1 MFYLITM
8 VFLNFNQK
16 FLSMK
21 KLCLLVCG
29 CTFLLAHAQNYQP
42 DWSSLNTRPVPN
54 WFRDAKFGIF
64 IHWGVYAVP
73 GYTTK
78 GGYAEWYQQG
88 LESGDSARK
97 EYHRKRFGNL
107 TYYQLADQF
116 KAELYNPDEW
126 ARLFEKSGAKY
137 IVLTSKHHDGYA
149 LWPSNE
155 ASRSW
160 GQGWNSLVTG
170 PRRDLLGDLFRAV
183 RKTKVRAGMYYSLY
197 EWFNPIWKTDPAKYV
212 NTHMWP
218 QMKELI
224 NNYQP
229 DVFWTDGDWDATDE
243 TWKSKEFLAWLYNES
258 PVKDKVVTYDRWGSG
273 IRFKQGAVFTPEYQP
288 DLDFDQHYWEESR
301 GMGYSYGYNRE
312 EDAWD
317 YNSSQSLIYHL
328 IDKVSRGGNFL
339 LDIGPDEHGK
349 IPPIMQERLLDIG
362 KWLAVNGEAIYG
374 TERWKHTC
382 QWSDGKRDYK
392 AKKGEDFMLKL
403 TVDPSPGYA
412 RKEVF
417 YTYKSGQQQL
427 YAILPRY
434 PSDGKVVL
442 KNLGPTVPLKQITLL
457 ATGAQLS
464 ATLMGDDV
472 VIQLP
477 PFDPNV
483 FSTSSAYVIKIN
495 GYGDYRKK
503 PTVDVSYQP
512 DLSGALVTLQPPAPG
527 VAVGYQIG
535 SQPVV
540 TYVQPFTVKGDGK
553 IKAFALSEAGKLP
566 GDTAELNITG
576 LTMFKAIK
584 APANLQAGLRYQY
597 FEANEMDMSVLQAAP
612 KASGIVPVP
621 SLSMKARKDKFGLV
635 FEGWIKVDKTNGYEF
650 FTTSDDGSI
659 LFIDGKEV
667 VNNDGNHGAE
677 ERSGRCIL
685 EKGYH
690 SFRLQYFDSGGGN
703 ELKVSYRPFGEN
715 KRLIDAAVLF
725 YSPAGK

>member
-1 MFYLITM
+1 
-8 VFLNFNQK
+8 
-16 FLSMK
+16 MK
-21 KLCLLVCG
+21 KILLS
-29 CTFLLAHAQNYQP
+29 LALVASITAMAQPFQP
-42 DWSSLNTRPVPN
+42 EWSSLNNRPVPA

-78 GGYAEWYQQG
+78 GGYAEWYQHG
-88 LESGDSARK
+88 LETGDSARK

-107 TYYQLADQF
+107 TYYDLADQF

-137 IVLTSKHHDGYA
+137 MVLTSKHHDGYA
-149 LWPSNE
+149 LWPNND
-155 ASRSW
+155 ASRTW
-160 GQGWNSLVTG
+160 GRGWNSLVTG

-183 RKTKVRAGMYYSLY
+183 RKTSVRAGMYYSLY
-197 EWFNPIWKTDPAKYV
+197 EWFNPLWKSDQEKYV
-212 NTHMWP
+212 STHVWP

-229 DVFWTDGDWDATDE
+229 DVFWTDGDWDASDA
-243 TWKSKEFLAWLYNES
+243 TWKSKEFLAWMYNES

-288 DLDFDQHYWEESR
+288 ELDFDQHYWEESR

-317 YNSSQSLIYHL
+317 YNSAQSLIYHL

-339 LDIGPDEHGK
+339 LDIGPDAHGK

-362 KWLAVNGEAIYG
+362 KWLSANGEAIYG
-374 TERWKHTC
+374 TERWKYTC
-382 QWSDGKRDYK
+382 QWSAGKRDYK

-403 TVDPSPGYA
+403 TVDAAPGYA
-412 RKEVF
+412 TKEVF
-417 YTYKSGQQQL
+417 YTYKSAQQLL

-434 PSDGKVVL
+434 PADGKIVL
-442 KNLGPTVPLKQITLL
+442 KNLGPTVPLKKITLL
-457 ATGAQLS
+457 ATGAVLP
-464 ATLMGDDV
+464 ATLQGNDV

-477 PFDPNV
+477 AFDPNV
-483 FSTSSAYVIKIN
+483 FSTASAYVIKIA
-495 GYGDYRKK
+495 GYGAYRKK
-503 PTVDVSYQP
+503 PKIDVTYQA

-527 VAVGYQIG
+527 IALGYQLG
-535 SQPVV
+535 NNEQVL
-540 TYVQPFTVKGDGK
+540 TYEKPFAVKGDGT
-553 IKAFALSEAGKLP
+553 IKAFALAETGLLP
-566 GDTAELNITG
+566 ADTAEVAVKG
-576 LTMFKAIK
+576 LSLFKAMK
-584 APANLQAGLRYQY
+584 APTNMQLGLRYQY
-597 FEANEMDMSVLQAAP
+597 VEADEMDMGVLATAP
-612 KASGIVPVP
+612 VKSSGVTATP
-621 SLSMKARKDKFGLV
+621 SIAIKQRKDKFGFV
-635 FEGWIKVDKTNGYEF
+635 FEGWIKVEKTSGYEF
-650 FTTSDDGSI
+650 FTSSDDGSL

-677 ERSGRCIL
+677 EKSGRCIL

-703 ELKVSYRPFGEN
+703 ELKVSYQPFGEN

-725 YSPAGK
+725 HAPVGK

>member
-1 MFYLITM
+1 
-8 VFLNFNQK
+8 
-16 FLSMK
+16 MK
-21 KLCLLVCG
+21 KILFSLALLTAISG
-29 CTFLLAHAQNYQP
+29 AAQPYLP
-42 DWSSLNTRPVPN
+42 EWSSLNTRPVPG
-54 WFRDAKFGIF
+54 WFKDAKFGIF

-78 GGYAEWYQQG
+78 GGYAEWYQHG
-88 LESGDSARK
+88 LENGDSARK

-107 TYYQLADQF
+107 TYYDLADQF

-149 LWPSNE
+149 LWPNND
-155 ASRSW
+155 ASRTW
-160 GQGWNSLVTG
+160 GRGWNSLVTG

-183 RKTKVRAGMYYSLY
+183 RKTSVRAGMYYSLF
-197 EWFNPIWKTDPAKYV
+197 EWFNPLWKSDPDKYV
-212 NTHMWP
+212 STHVWP

-229 DVFWTDGDWDATDE
+229 DVFWTDGDWDASDA
-243 TWKSKEFLAWLYNES
+243 TWKSKEFLAWMYNES

-288 DLDFDQHYWEESR
+288 ELDFDQHYWEESR

-362 KWLAVNGEAIYG
+362 KWLSVNGEAIYG
-374 TERWKHTC
+374 TERWKYTC
-382 QWSDGKRDYK
+382 QWSAGKRDYK

-403 TVDPSPGYA
+403 TVDPAPGFA
-412 RKEVF
+412 TKEVF
-417 YTYKSGQQQL
+417 YTYRSAQQQL

-434 PSDGKVVL
+434 PSDGKIVL
-442 KNLGPTVPLKQITLL
+442 KNLGPTVPLKKITLL
-457 ATGAQLS
+457 ATGTTIP
-464 ATLMGDDV
+464 ATLQGNDV

-477 PFDPNV
+477 AFDPNV
-483 FSTSSAYVIKIN
+483 FSTSSAYVIKIA
-495 GYGDYRKK
+495 GYGAYRKQPK
-503 PTVDVSYQP
+503 IDVAYQA

-527 VAVGYQIG
+527 IALGYQVG
-535 SQPVV
+535 SNEQVL
-540 TYVQPFTVKGDGK
+540 TYEKPFLMKGDG
-553 IKAFALSEAGKLP
+553 IVKAFALAEAGMLP
-566 GDTAELNITG
+566 ADTAEVALKG
-576 LTMFKAIK
+576 LSLFKAMK

-597 FEANEMDMSVLQAAP
+597 FEADEIDMRALVSTPV
-612 KASGIVPVP
+612 KSSGVTATP
-621 SLSMKARKDKFGLV
+621 SIAIKQRKDKFGFV
-635 FEGWIKVDKTNGYEF
+635 FEGWIKVEKTSGYEF
-650 FTTSDDGSI
+650 FTSSDDGSL

-677 ERSGRCIL
+677 EKSGRCIL

-703 ELKVSYRPFGEN
+703 ELKVSYQPFGEN

-725 YSPAGK
+725 HAPVGK

>member
-1 MFYLITM
+1 
-8 VFLNFNQK
+8 
-16 FLSMK
+16 MK
-21 KLCLLVCG
+21 KILLS
-29 CTFLLAHAQNYQP
+29 LALVASITAMAQPFQP
-42 DWSSLNTRPVPN
+42 EWSSLNTRPVPA

-78 GGYAEWYQQG
+78 GGYAEWYQHG
-88 LESGDSARK
+88 LETGDSARK

-107 TYYQLADQF
+107 TYYDLADQF

-137 IVLTSKHHDGYA
+137 MVLTSKHHDGYA
-149 LWPSNE
+149 LWPNND
-155 ASRSW
+155 ASRTW
-160 GQGWNSLVTG
+160 GRGWNSLVTG

-183 RKTKVRAGMYYSLY
+183 RKTSVRAGMYYSLY
-197 EWFNPIWKTDPAKYV
+197 EWFNPLWKSDQEKYV
-212 NTHMWP
+212 STHVWP

-229 DVFWTDGDWDATDE
+229 DVFWTDGDWDASDA
-243 TWKSKEFLAWLYNES
+243 TWKSKEFLAWMYNES

-288 DLDFDQHYWEESR
+288 ELDFDQHYWEESR

-317 YNSSQSLIYHL
+317 YNSAQSLIYHL

-339 LDIGPDEHGK
+339 LDIGPDAHGK

-362 KWLAVNGEAIYG
+362 KWLSANGEAIYG
-374 TERWKHTC
+374 TERWKYTC
-382 QWSDGKRDYK
+382 QWSAGKRDYK

-403 TVDPSPGYA
+403 TVDAAPGYA
-412 RKEVF
+412 TKEVF
-417 YTYKSGQQQL
+417 YTYKSAQQLL

-434 PSDGKVVL
+434 PADGKIVL
-442 KNLGPTVPLKQITLL
+442 KNLGPTVPLKKITLL
-457 ATGAQLS
+457 ATGAVLP
-464 ATLMGDDV
+464 ATLQGNDV

-477 PFDPNV
+477 AFDPNV
-483 FSTSSAYVIKIN
+483 VSTASAYVIKIA
-495 GYGDYRKK
+495 GYGAYRKK
-503 PTVDVSYQP
+503 PKIDVTYQA

-527 VAVGYQIG
+527 IALGYQLG
-535 SQPVV
+535 NNEQVL
-540 TYVQPFTVKGDGK
+540 TYEKPFAVKGDGT
-553 IKAFALSEAGKLP
+553 IKAFALAETGLLP
-566 GDTAELNITG
+566 ADTAEVAVKG
-576 LTMFKAIK
+576 LSLFKAMK
-584 APANLQAGLRYQY
+584 APSNMQLGLRYQY
-597 FEANEMDMSVLQAAP
+597 VEADEMDMGVLATAP
-612 KASGIVPVP
+612 VKSSGVTATP
-621 SLSMKARKDKFGLV
+621 SIAIKQRKDKFGFV
-635 FEGWIKVDKTNGYEF
+635 FEGWIKVEKTSGYEF
-650 FTTSDDGSI
+650 FTSSDDGSL

-677 ERSGRCIL
+677 EKSGRCIL

-703 ELKVSYRPFGEN
+703 ELKVSYQPFGEN

-725 YSPAGK
+725 HAPVGK

>member
-1 MFYLITM
+1 
-8 VFLNFNQK
+8 
-16 FLSMK
+16 MK
-21 KLCLLVCG
+21 KILLS
-29 CTFLLAHAQNYQP
+29 LALVASITAMAQPFQP
-42 DWSSLNTRPVPN
+42 EWSSLNNRPVPA

-78 GGYAEWYQQG
+78 GGYAEWYQHG
-88 LESGDSARK
+88 LETGDSARK

-107 TYYQLADQF
+107 TYYDLADQF

-137 IVLTSKHHDGYA
+137 MVLTSKHHDGYA
-149 LWPSNE
+149 LWPNND
-155 ASRSW
+155 ASRTW
-160 GQGWNSLVTG
+160 GRGWNSLVTG

-183 RKTKVRAGMYYSLY
+183 RKTSVRAGMYYSLY
-197 EWFNPIWKTDPAKYV
+197 EWFNPLWKSDQEKYV
-212 NTHMWP
+212 STHVWP

-229 DVFWTDGDWDATDE
+229 DVFWTDGDWDASDA
-243 TWKSKEFLAWLYNES
+243 TWKSKEFLAWMYNES

-288 DLDFDQHYWEESR
+288 ELDFDQHYWEESR

-317 YNSSQSLIYHL
+317 YNSAQSLIYHL

-339 LDIGPDEHGK
+339 LDIGPDAHGK

-362 KWLAVNGEAIYG
+362 KWLSANGEAIYG
-374 TERWKHTC
+374 TERWKYTC
-382 QWSDGKRDYK
+382 QWSAGKRDYK

-403 TVDPSPGYA
+403 TVDAAPGYA
-412 RKEVF
+412 TKEVF
-417 YTYKSGQQQL
+417 YTYKSAQQLL

-434 PSDGKVVL
+434 PADGKIVL
-442 KNLGPTVPLKQITLL
+442 KNLGPTVPLKKITLL
-457 ATGAQLS
+457 ATGAVLP
-464 ATLMGDDV
+464 ATLQGNDV

-477 PFDPNV
+477 AFDPNV
-483 FSTSSAYVIKIN
+483 FSTASAYVIKIA
-495 GYGDYRKK
+495 GYGAYRKK
-503 PTVDVSYQP
+503 PKIDVTYQA

-527 VAVGYQIG
+527 IALGYQLG
-535 SQPVV
+535 NNEQVL
-540 TYVQPFTVKGDGK
+540 TYEKPFAVKGDGT
-553 IKAFALSEAGKLP
+553 IKAFALAETGLLP
-566 GDTAELNITG
+566 ADTAEVAVKG
-576 LTMFKAIK
+576 LSLFKAMK
-584 APANLQAGLRYQY
+584 APSNMQLGLRYQY
-597 FEANEMDMSVLQAAP
+597 VEADEMDMGVLATAP
-612 KASGIVPVP
+612 VKSSGVTATP
-621 SLSMKARKDKFGLV
+621 SIAIKQRKDKFGFV
-635 FEGWIKVDKTNGYEF
+635 FEGWIKVEKTSGYEF
-650 FTTSDDGSI
+650 FTSSDDGSL

-677 ERSGRCIL
+677 EKSGRCIL

-703 ELKVSYRPFGEN
+703 ELKVSYQPFGEN

-725 YSPAGK
+725 HTPVGK

>member
-1 MFYLITM
+1 
-8 VFLNFNQK
+8 
-16 FLSMK
+16 MK
-21 KLCLLVCG
+21 KILFSLALLTAITV
-29 CTFLLAHAQNYQP
+29 AAQPYLP
-42 DWSSLNTRPVPN
+42 EWSSLNTRPVPG
-54 WFRDAKFGIF
+54 WFKDAKFGIF

-78 GGYAEWYQQG
+78 GGYAEWYQHG
-88 LESGDSARK
+88 LENGDSARK

-107 TYYQLADQF
+107 TYYDLADQF

-149 LWPSNE
+149 LWPNND

-160 GQGWNSLVTG
+160 GRGWNSLVTG

-183 RKTKVRAGMYYSLY
+183 RKTSVRAGMYYSLF
-197 EWFNPIWKTDPAKYV
+197 EWFNPLWKSDPDKYV
-212 NTHMWP
+212 STHVWP

-229 DVFWTDGDWDATDE
+229 DVFWTDGDWDASDA
-243 TWKSKEFLAWLYNES
+243 TWKSKEFLAWMYNES

-288 DLDFDQHYWEESR
+288 ELDFDQHYWEESR

-362 KWLAVNGEAIYG
+362 KWLSVNGEAIYG
-374 TERWKHTC
+374 TERWKYTC
-382 QWSDGKRDYK
+382 QWSAGKRDYK

-403 TVDPSPGYA
+403 TVDPAPGFA
-412 RKEVF
+412 TKEVF
-417 YTYKSGQQQL
+417 YTYRSAQQQL

-434 PSDGKVVL
+434 PSDGKIVL
-442 KNLGPTVPLKQITLL
+442 KNLGPTVPLKKITLL
-457 ATGAQLS
+457 ATGTTIP
-464 ATLMGDDV
+464 ATLQGNDV

-477 PFDPNV
+477 AFDPNV
-483 FSTSSAYVIKIN
+483 FSTSSAYVIKIA
-495 GYGDYRKK
+495 GYGAYRKQPK
-503 PTVDVSYQP
+503 IDVAYQA

-527 VAVGYQIG
+527 IALGYQVG
-535 SQPVV
+535 SNEQLLA
-540 TYVQPFTVKGDGK
+540 YEKPFVMKGDG
-553 IKAFALSEAGKLP
+553 IVKAFALAEAGMLP
-566 GDTAELNITG
+566 ADTAEVALKG
-576 LTMFKAIK
+576 LSLFKAMK

-597 FEANEMDMSVLQAAP
+597 FEADEIDMRALVSTPV
-612 KASGIVPVP
+612 KSSGVTATP
-621 SLSMKARKDKFGLV
+621 SIAIKQRKDKFGFV
-635 FEGWIKVDKTNGYEF
+635 FEGWIKVEKTSGYEF
-650 FTTSDDGSI
+650 FTSSDDGSL

-677 ERSGRCIL
+677 EKSGRCIL

-703 ELKVSYRPFGEN
+703 ELKVSYQPFGEN

-725 YSPAGK
+725 HAPVGK

>member
-1 MFYLITM
+1 
-8 VFLNFNQK
+8 
-16 FLSMK
+16 MK
-21 KLCLLVCG
+21 KILLP
-29 CTFLLAHAQNYQP
+29 LALVASITAMAQPFQP
-42 DWSSLNTRPVPN
+42 EWSSLNNRPVPA

-78 GGYAEWYQQG
+78 GGYAEWYQHG
-88 LESGDSARK
+88 LETGDSARK

-107 TYYQLADQF
+107 TYYDLADQF

-137 IVLTSKHHDGYA
+137 MVLTSKHHDGYA
-149 LWPSNE
+149 LWPNND
-155 ASRSW
+155 ASRTW
-160 GQGWNSLVTG
+160 GRGWNSLVTG

-183 RKTKVRAGMYYSLY
+183 RKTSVRAGMYYSLY
-197 EWFNPIWKTDPAKYV
+197 EWFNPLWKSDQEKYV
-212 NTHMWP
+212 STHVWP

-229 DVFWTDGDWDATDE
+229 DVFWTDGDWDASDA
-243 TWKSKEFLAWLYNES
+243 TWKSKEFLAWMYNES

-288 DLDFDQHYWEESR
+288 ELDFDQHYWEESR

-317 YNSSQSLIYHL
+317 YNSAQSLIYHL

-339 LDIGPDEHGK
+339 LDIGPDAHGK

-362 KWLAVNGEAIYG
+362 KWLSANGEAIYG
-374 TERWKHTC
+374 TERWKYTC
-382 QWSDGKRDYK
+382 QWSAGKRDYK

-403 TVDPSPGYA
+403 TVDAAPGYA
-412 RKEVF
+412 TKEVF
-417 YTYKSGQQQL
+417 YTYKSAQQLL

-434 PSDGKVVL
+434 PADGKIVL
-442 KNLGPTVPLKQITLL
+442 KNLGPTVPLKKITLL
-457 ATGAQLS
+457 ATGAVLP
-464 ATLMGDDV
+464 ATLQGNDV

-477 PFDPNV
+477 AFDPNV
-483 FSTSSAYVIKIN
+483 FSTASAYVIKIA
-495 GYGDYRKK
+495 GYGAYRKK
-503 PTVDVSYQP
+503 PKIDVTYQA

-527 VAVGYQIG
+527 IALGYQLG
-535 SQPVV
+535 NNEQVL
-540 TYVQPFTVKGDGK
+540 TYEKPFAVKGDGT
-553 IKAFALSEAGKLP
+553 IKAFALAETGLLP
-566 GDTAELNITG
+566 ADTAEVAVKG
-576 LTMFKAIK
+576 LSLFKAMK
-584 APANLQAGLRYQY
+584 APTNMQLGLRYQY
-597 FEANEMDMSVLQAAP
+597 VEADEMDMGVLATAP
-612 KASGIVPVP
+612 VKSSGVTATP
-621 SLSMKARKDKFGLV
+621 SIAIKQRKDKFGFV
-635 FEGWIKVDKTNGYEF
+635 FEGWIKVEKTSGYEF
-650 FTTSDDGSI
+650 FTSSDDGSL

-677 ERSGRCIL
+677 EKSGRCIL

-703 ELKVSYRPFGEN
+703 ELKVSYQPFGEN

-725 YSPAGK
+725 HAPVGK

>member
-1 MFYLITM
+1 
-8 VFLNFNQK
+8 
-16 FLSMK
+16 MK
-21 KLCLLVCG
+21 KILLS
-29 CTFLLAHAQNYQP
+29 LALVAYITAMAQPFQP
-42 DWSSLNTRPVPN
+42 EWSSLNTRPVPA

-78 GGYAEWYQQG
+78 GGYAEWYQHG
-88 LESGDSARK
+88 LETGDSARK

-107 TYYQLADQF
+107 TYYDLADQF

-137 IVLTSKHHDGYA
+137 MVLTSKHHDGYA
-149 LWPSNE
+149 LWPNND
-155 ASRSW
+155 ASRTW
-160 GQGWNSLVTG
+160 GRGWNSLVTG

-183 RKTKVRAGMYYSLY
+183 RKTSVRAGMYYSLY
-197 EWFNPIWKTDPAKYV
+197 EWFNPLWKSDQEKYV
-212 NTHMWP
+212 STHVWP

-229 DVFWTDGDWDATDE
+229 DVFWTDGDWDASDA
-243 TWKSKEFLAWLYNES
+243 TWKSKEFLAWMYNES

-288 DLDFDQHYWEESR
+288 ELDFDQHYWEESR

-317 YNSSQSLIYHL
+317 YNSAQSLIYHL

-339 LDIGPDEHGK
+339 LDIGPDAHGK

-362 KWLAVNGEAIYG
+362 KWLSANGEAIYG
-374 TERWKHTC
+374 TERWKYTC
-382 QWSDGKRDYK
+382 QWSAGKRDYK

-403 TVDPSPGYA
+403 TVDAAPGYA
-412 RKEVF
+412 TKEVF
-417 YTYKSGQQQL
+417 YTYKSAQQLL

-434 PSDGKVVL
+434 PADGKIVL
-442 KNLGPTVPLKQITLL
+442 KNLGPTVPLKKITLL
-457 ATGAQLS
+457 ATGAVLP
-464 ATLMGDDV
+464 ATLQGNDV

-477 PFDPNV
+477 AFDPNV
-483 FSTSSAYVIKIN
+483 FSTASAYVIKIA
-495 GYGDYRKK
+495 GYGAYRKK
-503 PTVDVSYQP
+503 PKIDVTYQA

-527 VAVGYQIG
+527 IALGYQLG
-535 SQPVV
+535 NNEQVL
-540 TYVQPFTVKGDGK
+540 TYEKPFAVKGDGT
-553 IKAFALSEAGKLP
+553 IKAFALAETGLLP
-566 GDTAELNITG
+566 ADTAEVAVKG
-576 LTMFKAIK
+576 LSLFKAMK
-584 APANLQAGLRYQY
+584 APTNMQLGLRYQY
-597 FEANEMDMSVLQAAP
+597 VEADEMDMGVLATAP
-612 KASGIVPVP
+612 VKSSGVTATP
-621 SLSMKARKDKFGLV
+621 SIAIKQRKDKFGFV
-635 FEGWIKVDKTNGYEF
+635 FEGWIKVEKTSGYEF
-650 FTTSDDGSI
+650 FTSSDDGSL

-677 ERSGRCIL
+677 EKSGRCIL

-703 ELKVSYRPFGEN
+703 ELKVSYQPFGEN

-725 YSPAGK
+725 HAPVGK

>member
-1 MFYLITM
+1 
-8 VFLNFNQK
+8 
-16 FLSMK
+16 MK
-21 KLCLLVCG
+21 KILLS
-29 CTFLLAHAQNYQP
+29 LALVASITAMAQPFQP
-42 DWSSLNTRPVPN
+42 EWSSLNTRPVPA

-78 GGYAEWYQQG
+78 GGYAEWYQHG
-88 LESGDSARK
+88 LETGDSARK

-107 TYYQLADQF
+107 TYYDLADQF

-137 IVLTSKHHDGYA
+137 MVLTSKHHDGYA
-149 LWPSNE
+149 LWPNND
-155 ASRSW
+155 ASRTW
-160 GQGWNSLVTG
+160 GRGWNSLVTG

-183 RKTKVRAGMYYSLY
+183 RKTSVRAGMYYSLY
-197 EWFNPIWKTDPAKYV
+197 EWFNPLWKSDQEKYV
-212 NTHMWP
+212 STHVWP

-229 DVFWTDGDWDATDE
+229 DVFWTDGDWDASDA
-243 TWKSKEFLAWLYNES
+243 TWKSKEFLAWMYNES

-288 DLDFDQHYWEESR
+288 ELDFDQHYWEESR

-317 YNSSQSLIYHL
+317 YNSAQSLIYHL

-339 LDIGPDEHGK
+339 LDIGPDAHGK

-362 KWLAVNGEAIYG
+362 KWLSANGEAIYG
-374 TERWKHTC
+374 TERWKYTC
-382 QWSDGKRDYK
+382 QWSAGKRDYK

-403 TVDPSPGYA
+403 TVDAAPGYA
-412 RKEVF
+412 TKEVF
-417 YTYKSGQQQL
+417 YTYKSAQQLL

-434 PSDGKVVL
+434 PADGKIVL
-442 KNLGPTVPLKQITLL
+442 KNLGPTVPLKKITLL
-457 ATGAQLS
+457 ATGAVLP
-464 ATLMGDDV
+464 ATLQGNDV

-477 PFDPNV
+477 AFDPNV
-483 FSTSSAYVIKIN
+483 VSTASAYVIKIA
-495 GYGDYRKK
+495 GYGAYRKK
-503 PTVDVSYQP
+503 PKIDVTYQA

-527 VAVGYQIG
+527 IALGYQLG
-535 SQPVV
+535 NNEQVL
-540 TYVQPFTVKGDGK
+540 TYEKPFAVKGDGT
-553 IKAFALSEAGKLP
+553 IKAFALAETGLLP
-566 GDTAELNITG
+566 ADTAEVAVKG
-576 LTMFKAIK
+576 LSLFKAMK
-584 APANLQAGLRYQY
+584 APTNMQLGLRYQY
-597 FEANEMDMSVLQAAP
+597 VEADEMDMGVLATAP
-612 KASGIVPVP
+612 VKSSGVTATP
-621 SLSMKARKDKFGLV
+621 SIAIKQRKDKFGFV
-635 FEGWIKVDKTNGYEF
+635 FEGWIKVEKTSGYEF
-650 FTTSDDGSI
+650 FTSSDDGSL

-677 ERSGRCIL
+677 EKSGRCIL

-703 ELKVSYRPFGEN
+703 ELKVSYQPFGEN

-725 YSPAGK
+725 HAPVGK

>member
-1 MFYLITM
+1 
-8 VFLNFNQK
+8 
-16 FLSMK
+16 MK
-21 KLCLLVCG
+21 KILFSLALLTAITV
-29 CTFLLAHAQNYQP
+29 AAQPYLP
-42 DWSSLNTRPVPN
+42 EWSSLNTRPVPG
-54 WFRDAKFGIF
+54 WFKDAKFGIF

-78 GGYAEWYQQG
+78 GGYAEWYQHG
-88 LESGDSARK
+88 LENGDSARK

-107 TYYQLADQF
+107 TYYDLADQF

-149 LWPSNE
+149 LWPNND

-160 GQGWNSLVTG
+160 GRGWNSLVTG

-183 RKTKVRAGMYYSLY
+183 RKTSVRAGMYYSLF
-197 EWFNPIWKTDPAKYV
+197 EWFNPLWKSDPDKYV
-212 NTHMWP
+212 STHVWP

-229 DVFWTDGDWDATDE
+229 DVFWTDGDWDASDA
-243 TWKSKEFLAWLYNES
+243 TWKSKEFLAWMYNES

-288 DLDFDQHYWEESR
+288 ELDFDQHYWEESR

-362 KWLAVNGEAIYG
+362 KWLSVNGEAIYG
-374 TERWKHTC
+374 TERWKYTC
-382 QWSDGKRDYK
+382 QWSAGKRDYK

-403 TVDPSPGYA
+403 TVDPAPGFA
-412 RKEVF
+412 TKEVF
-417 YTYKSGQQQL
+417 YTYRSAQQQL

-434 PSDGKVVL
+434 PSDGKIVL
-442 KNLGPTVPLKQITLL
+442 KNLGPTVPLKKFTLL
-457 ATGAQLS
+457 ATGTTLP
-464 ATLMGDDV
+464 ATLQGNDV

-483 FSTSSAYVIKIN
+483 FSTSSAYVIKIA
-495 GYGDYRKK
+495 GYGAYRKQPK
-503 PTVDVSYQP
+503 IDVAYQA

-527 VAVGYQIG
+527 IALGYQVG
-535 SQPVV
+535 SNEQLLA
-540 TYVQPFTVKGDGK
+540 YEKPFVMKGDG
-553 IKAFALSEAGKLP
+553 IVKAFALAEAGMLP
-566 GDTAELNITG
+566 ADTAEVALKG
-576 LTMFKAIK
+576 LSLFKAVK

-597 FEANEMDMSVLQAAP
+597 FEADEIDMRAL
-612 KASGIVPVP
+612 ASTPVKSSGVTAMP
-621 SLSMKARKDKFGLV
+621 SIAIKQRKDKFGFV
-635 FEGWIKVDKTNGYEF
+635 FEGWIKVEKTSGYEF
-650 FTTSDDGSI
+650 FTSSDDGSL

-677 ERSGRCIL
+677 EKSGRCIL

-703 ELKVSYRPFGEN
+703 ELKVSYQPFGEN

-725 YSPAGK
+725 HAPVGK

>member
-1 MFYLITM
+1 M
-8 VFLNFNQK
+8 
-16 FLSMK
+16 
-21 KLCLLVCG
+21 
-29 CTFLLAHAQNYQP
+29 AQPFQP
-42 DWSSLNTRPVPN
+42 EWSSLNNRPVPA

-78 GGYAEWYQQG
+78 GGYAEWYQHG
-88 LESGDSARK
+88 LETGDSARK

-107 TYYQLADQF
+107 TYYDLADQF

-137 IVLTSKHHDGYA
+137 MVLTSKHHDGYA
-149 LWPSNE
+149 LWPNND
-155 ASRSW
+155 ASRTW
-160 GQGWNSLVTG
+160 GRGWNSLVTG

-183 RKTKVRAGMYYSLY
+183 RKTSVRAGMYYSLY
-197 EWFNPIWKTDPAKYV
+197 EWFNPLWKSDQEKYV
-212 NTHMWP
+212 STHVWP

-229 DVFWTDGDWDATDE
+229 DVFWTDGDWDASDA
-243 TWKSKEFLAWLYNES
+243 TWKSKEFLAWMYNES

-288 DLDFDQHYWEESR
+288 ELDFDQHYWEESR

-317 YNSSQSLIYHL
+317 YNSAQSLIYHL

-339 LDIGPDEHGK
+339 LDIGPDAHGK

-362 KWLAVNGEAIYG
+362 KWLSANGEAIYG
-374 TERWKHTC
+374 TERWKYTC
-382 QWSDGKRDYK
+382 QWSAGKRDYK

-403 TVDPSPGYA
+403 TVDAAPGYA
-412 RKEVF
+412 TKEVF
-417 YTYKSGQQQL
+417 YTYKSAQQLL

-434 PSDGKVVL
+434 PADGKIVL
-442 KNLGPTVPLKQITLL
+442 KNLGPTVPLKKITLL
-457 ATGAQLS
+457 ATGAVLP
-464 ATLMGDDV
+464 ATLQGNDV

-477 PFDPNV
+477 AFDPNV
-483 FSTSSAYVIKIN
+483 FSTASAYVIKIA
-495 GYGDYRKK
+495 GYGAYRKK
-503 PTVDVSYQP
+503 PKIDVTYQA

-527 VAVGYQIG
+527 IALGYQLG
-535 SQPVV
+535 NNEQVL
-540 TYVQPFTVKGDGK
+540 TYEKPFVVKGDGT
-553 IKAFALSEAGKLP
+553 IKAFALAETGLLP
-566 GDTAELNITG
+566 ADTAEVAVKG
-576 LTMFKAIK
+576 LSLFKAMK
-584 APANLQAGLRYQY
+584 APTNMQLGLRYQY
-597 FEANEMDMSVLQAAP
+597 VEADEMDMGVLATAP
-612 KASGIVPVP
+612 VKSSGVTATP
-621 SLSMKARKDKFGLV
+621 SIAIKQRKDKFGFV
-635 FEGWIKVDKTNGYEF
+635 FEGWIKVEKTSGYEF
-650 FTTSDDGSI
+650 FTSSDDGSL

-677 ERSGRCIL
+677 EKSGRCIL

-703 ELKVSYRPFGEN
+703 ELKVSYQPFGEN

-725 YSPAGK
+725 HAPVGK

>member
-1 MFYLITM
+1 LP
-8 VFLNFNQK
+8 N
-16 FLSMK
+16 
-21 KLCLLVCG
+21 
-29 CTFLLAHAQNYQP
+29 
-42 DWSSLNTRPVPN
+42 WESLDSRPVPK
-54 WFRDAKFGIF
+54 WFSDAKFGIF

-88 LESGDSARK
+88 LETGDSAKK
-97 EYHRKRFGNL
+97 EYHRKKFGNL

-116 KAELYNPDEW
+116 KAELYQPEEW
-126 ARLFEKSGAKY
+126 AKLFEQSGAKY
-137 IVLTSKHHDGYA
+137 IVLTSKHHDGNA

-155 ASRSW
+155 ASRTW
-160 GQGWNSLVTG
+160 GFGWNSLVTG

-183 RKTKVRAGMYYSLY
+183 RKTSVRAGMYYSLY
-197 EWFNPIWKTDPAKYV
+197 EWFNPLWKSDRNKYV
-212 NTHMWP
+212 SEHMWP

-229 DVFWTDGDWDATDE
+229 DVFWTDGDWDASDA
-243 TWKSKEFLAWLYNES
+243 TWKSKEFLAWMYNES

-288 DLDFDQHYWEESR
+288 ELDFDQHYWEESR

-317 YNSSQSLIYHL
+317 YNSAQSLIYHL

-339 LDIGPDEHGK
+339 LDIGPDAHGK

-362 KWLAVNGEAIYG
+362 KWLSANGEAIYG
-374 TERWKHTC
+374 TERWKYTC
-382 QWSDGKRDYK
+382 QWSAGKRDYK

-403 TVDPSPGYA
+403 TVDAAPGYA
-412 RKEVF
+412 TKEVF
-417 YTYKSGQQQL
+417 YTYKSAQQLL

-434 PSDGKVVL
+434 PADGKIVL
-442 KNLGPTVPLKQITLL
+442 KNLGPTVPLKKITLL
-457 ATGAQLS
+457 ATGAVLP
-464 ATLMGDDV
+464 ATLQGNDV

-477 PFDPNV
+477 AFDPNV
-483 FSTSSAYVIKIN
+483 FSTASAYVIKIA
-495 GYGDYRKK
+495 GYGAYRKK
-503 PTVDVSYQP
+503 PKIDVTYQA

-527 VAVGYQIG
+527 IALGYQLG
-535 SQPVV
+535 NNEQVL
-540 TYVQPFTVKGDGK
+540 TYEKPFAVKGDGT
-553 IKAFALSEAGKLP
+553 IKAFALAETGLLP
-566 GDTAELNITG
+566 ADTAEVAVKG
-576 LTMFKAIK
+576 LSLFKAMK
-584 APANLQAGLRYQY
+584 APTNMQLGLRYQY
-597 FEANEMDMSVLQAAP
+597 VEADEMDMGVLATAP
-612 KASGIVPVP
+612 VKSSGVTATP
-621 SLSMKARKDKFGLV
+621 SIAIKQRKDKFGFV
-635 FEGWIKVDKTNGYEF
+635 FEGWIKVEKTSGYEF
-650 FTTSDDGSI
+650 FTSSDDGSL

-677 ERSGRCIL
+677 EKSGRCIL

-703 ELKVSYRPFGEN
+703 ELKVSYQPFGEN

-725 YSPAGK
+725 HAPVGK

>member
-1 MFYLITM
+1 
-8 VFLNFNQK
+8 
-16 FLSMK
+16 MK
-21 KLCLLVCG
+21 KILLS
-29 CTFLLAHAQNYQP
+29 LALVASITAMAQPFQP
-42 DWSSLNTRPVPN
+42 EWSSLNNRPVPA

-78 GGYAEWYQQG
+78 GGYAEWYQHG
-88 LESGDSARK
+88 LETGDSARK

-107 TYYQLADQF
+107 TYYDLADQF

-137 IVLTSKHHDGYA
+137 MVLTSKHHDGYA
-149 LWPSNE
+149 LWPNND
-155 ASRSW
+155 ASRTW
-160 GQGWNSLVTG
+160 GRGWNSLVTG

-183 RKTKVRAGMYYSLY
+183 RKTSVRAGMYYSLY
-197 EWFNPIWKTDPAKYV
+197 EWFNPLWKSDQEKYV
-212 NTHMWP
+212 STHVWP

-229 DVFWTDGDWDATDE
+229 DVFWTDGDWDASDA
-243 TWKSKEFLAWLYNES
+243 TWKSKEFLAWMYNES

-288 DLDFDQHYWEESR
+288 ELDFDQHYWEESR

-317 YNSSQSLIYHL
+317 YNSAQSLIYHL

-339 LDIGPDEHGK
+339 LDIGPDAHGK

-362 KWLAVNGEAIYG
+362 KWLSANGEAIYG
-374 TERWKHTC
+374 TERWKYTC
-382 QWSDGKRDYK
+382 QWSAGKRDYK

-403 TVDPSPGYA
+403 TVDAAPGYA
-412 RKEVF
+412 TKEVF
-417 YTYKSGQQQL
+417 YTYKSAQQLL

-434 PSDGKVVL
+434 PADGKIVL
-442 KNLGPTVPLKQITLL
+442 KNLGPTVPLKKITLL
-457 ATGAQLS
+457 ATGAVLP
-464 ATLMGDDV
+464 ATLQGNDV

-477 PFDPNV
+477 AFDPNV
-483 FSTSSAYVIKIN
+483 FSTASAYVIKIA
-495 GYGDYRKK
+495 GYGAYRKK
-503 PTVDVSYQP
+503 PKIDVTYQA

-527 VAVGYQIG
+527 IALGYQLG
-535 SQPVV
+535 NNEQVL
-540 TYVQPFTVKGDGK
+540 TYEKPFAVKGDGT
-553 IKAFALSEAGKLP
+553 IKAFALAETGLLP
-566 GDTAELNITG
+566 ADTAEVAVKG
-576 LTMFKAIK
+576 LSLFKAMK
-584 APANLQAGLRYQY
+584 APTNMQLGLRYQY
-597 FEANEMDMSVLQAAP
+597 VEADEMDMGVLATAP
-612 KASGIVPVP
+612 VKSSGVTATP
-621 SLSMKARKDKFGLV
+621 SIAIKQRKDKFGFV
-635 FEGWIKVDKTNGYEF
+635 FEGWIKVEKTSGYEF
-650 FTTSDDGSI
+650 FTSSDDGSL

-677 ERSGRCIL
+677 EKSGRCIL

-703 ELKVSYRPFGEN
+703 ELKVSYQPFGEN

-725 YSPAGK
+725 HTPVGK

>member
-1 MFYLITM
+1 
-8 VFLNFNQK
+8 
-16 FLSMK
+16 MK
-21 KLCLLVCG
+21 KILLS
-29 CTFLLAHAQNYQP
+29 LALVASITAMAQPFQP
-42 DWSSLNTRPVPN
+42 EWSSLNTRPVPA

-78 GGYAEWYQQG
+78 GGYAEWYQHG
-88 LESGDSARK
+88 LETGDSARK

-107 TYYQLADQF
+107 TYYDLADQF

-137 IVLTSKHHDGYA
+137 MVLTSKHHDGYA
-149 LWPSNE
+149 LWPNND
-155 ASRSW
+155 ASRTW
-160 GQGWNSLVTG
+160 GRGWNSLVTG

-183 RKTKVRAGMYYSLY
+183 RKTSVRAGMYYSLY
-197 EWFNPIWKTDPAKYV
+197 EWFNPLWKSDQEKYV
-212 NTHMWP
+212 STHVWP

-229 DVFWTDGDWDATDE
+229 DVFWTDGDWDASDA
-243 TWKSKEFLAWLYNES
+243 TWKSKEFLAWMYNES

-288 DLDFDQHYWEESR
+288 ELDFDQHYWEESR

-317 YNSSQSLIYHL
+317 YNSAQSLIYHL

-339 LDIGPDEHGK
+339 LDIGPDAHGK

-362 KWLAVNGEAIYG
+362 KWLSANGEAIYG
-374 TERWKHTC
+374 TERWKYTC
-382 QWSDGKRDYK
+382 QWSAGKRDYK

-403 TVDPSPGYA
+403 TVDAAPGYA
-412 RKEVF
+412 TKEVF
-417 YTYKSGQQQL
+417 YTYKSAQQLL

-434 PSDGKVVL
+434 PADGKIVL
-442 KNLGPTVPLKQITLL
+442 KNLGPTVPLKKITLL
-457 ATGAQLS
+457 ATGAVLP
-464 ATLMGDDV
+464 ATLQGNDV

-477 PFDPNV
+477 AFDPNV
-483 FSTSSAYVIKIN
+483 FSTASAYVIKIA
-495 GYGDYRKK
+495 GYGAYRKK
-503 PTVDVSYQP
+503 PKIDVTYQA

-527 VAVGYQIG
+527 IALGYQLG
-535 SQPVV
+535 NNEQVL
-540 TYVQPFTVKGDGK
+540 TYEKPFAVKGDGT
-553 IKAFALSEAGKLP
+553 IKAFALAETGLLP
-566 GDTAELNITG
+566 ADTAAVAVKG
-576 LTMFKAIK
+576 LSLFKAMK
-584 APANLQAGLRYQY
+584 APTNMQLGLRYQY
-597 FEANEMDMSVLQAAP
+597 VEADEMDMGVLATAP
-612 KASGIVPVP
+612 VKSSGVTATP
-621 SLSMKARKDKFGLV
+621 SIAIKQRKDKFGFV
-635 FEGWIKVDKTNGYEF
+635 FEGWIKVEKTSGYEF
-650 FTTSDDGSI
+650 FTSSDDGSL

-677 ERSGRCIL
+677 EKSGRCIL

-703 ELKVSYRPFGEN
+703 ELKVSYQPFGEN

-725 YSPAGK
+725 HTPVGK

>member
-1 MFYLITM
+1 
-8 VFLNFNQK
+8 
-16 FLSMK
+16 MK
-21 KLCLLVCG
+21 KILFSLALLTAISG
-29 CTFLLAHAQNYQP
+29 AAQPYLP
-42 DWSSLNTRPVPN
+42 EWSSLNTRPVPG
-54 WFRDAKFGIF
+54 WFKDAKFGIF

-78 GGYAEWYQQG
+78 GGYAEWYQHG
-88 LESGDSARK
+88 LENGDSARK

-107 TYYQLADQF
+107 TYYDLADQF

-149 LWPSNE
+149 LWPNND

-160 GQGWNSLVTG
+160 GRGWNSLVTG

-183 RKTKVRAGMYYSLY
+183 RKTSVRAGMYYSLF
-197 EWFNPIWKTDPAKYV
+197 EWFNPLWKSDPDKYV
-212 NTHMWP
+212 STHVWP

-229 DVFWTDGDWDATDE
+229 DVFWTDGDWDASDA
-243 TWKSKEFLAWLYNES
+243 TWKSKEFLAWMYNES

-288 DLDFDQHYWEESR
+288 ELDFDQHYWEESR

-362 KWLAVNGEAIYG
+362 KWLSVNGEAIYG
-374 TERWKHTC
+374 TERWKYTC
-382 QWSDGKRDYK
+382 QWSAGKRDYK

-403 TVDPSPGYA
+403 TVDPAPGFA
-412 RKEVF
+412 TKEVF
-417 YTYKSGQQQL
+417 YTYRSAQQQL

-434 PSDGKVVL
+434 PSDGKIVL
-442 KNLGPTVPLKQITLL
+442 KNLGPTVPLKKFTLL
-457 ATGAQLS
+457 ATGTTLP
-464 ATLMGDDV
+464 ATLQGNDV

-483 FSTSSAYVIKIN
+483 FSTSSAYVIKIA
-495 GYGDYRKK
+495 GYGAYRKQPK
-503 PTVDVSYQP
+503 IDVAYQA

-527 VAVGYQIG
+527 IALGYQVG
-535 SQPVV
+535 SNEQVL
-540 TYVQPFTVKGDGK
+540 TYEKPFVMKGDG
-553 IKAFALSEAGKLP
+553 IVKAFALAEAGMLP
-566 GDTAELNITG
+566 ADTAEVALKG
-576 LTMFKAIK
+576 LSLFKAMK
-584 APANLQAGLRYQY
+584 APSNLQAGLRYQY
-597 FEANEMDMSVLQAAP
+597 FEADEIDMRALVSTPV
-612 KASGIVPVP
+612 KSSGVTATP
-621 SLSMKARKDKFGLV
+621 SIAIKQRKDKFGFV
-635 FEGWIKVDKTNGYEF
+635 FEGWIKVEKTSGYEF
-650 FTTSDDGSI
+650 FTSSDDGSL

-677 ERSGRCIL
+677 EKSGRCIL

-703 ELKVSYRPFGEN
+703 ELKVSYQPFGEN

-725 YSPAGK
+725 HAPVGK

>member
-1 MFYLITM
+1 
-8 VFLNFNQK
+8 
-16 FLSMK
+16 MK
-21 KLCLLVCG
+21 KILLS
-29 CTFLLAHAQNYQP
+29 LALVASITAMAQPFQP
-42 DWSSLNTRPVPN
+42 EWSSLNTRPVPA

-78 GGYAEWYQQG
+78 GGYAEWYQHG
-88 LESGDSARK
+88 LETGDSARK

-107 TYYQLADQF
+107 TYYDLADQF

-137 IVLTSKHHDGYA
+137 MVLTSKHHDGYA
-149 LWPSNE
+149 LWPNND
-155 ASRSW
+155 ASRTW
-160 GQGWNSLVTG
+160 GRGWNSLVTG

-183 RKTKVRAGMYYSLY
+183 RKTSVRAGMYYSLY
-197 EWFNPIWKTDPAKYV
+197 EWFNPLWKSDQEKYV
-212 NTHMWP
+212 STHVWP

-229 DVFWTDGDWDATDE
+229 DVFWTDGDWDASDA
-243 TWKSKEFLAWLYNES
+243 TWKSKEFLAWMYNES

-288 DLDFDQHYWEESR
+288 ELDFDQHYWEESR

-317 YNSSQSLIYHL
+317 YNSAQSLIYHL

-339 LDIGPDEHGK
+339 LDIGPDAHGK

-362 KWLAVNGEAIYG
+362 KWLSANGEAIYG
-374 TERWKHTC
+374 TERWKYTC
-382 QWSDGKRDYK
+382 QWSAGKRDYK

-403 TVDPSPGYA
+403 TVDAAPGYA
-412 RKEVF
+412 TKEVF
-417 YTYKSGQQQL
+417 YTYKSAQQLL

-434 PSDGKVVL
+434 PADGKIVL
-442 KNLGPTVPLKQITLL
+442 KNLGPTVPLKKITLL
-457 ATGAQLS
+457 ATGAVLP
-464 ATLMGDDV
+464 ATLQGNDV

-477 PFDPNV
+477 AFDPNV
-483 FSTSSAYVIKIN
+483 FSTASAYVIKIAD
-495 GYGDYRKK
+495 YGAYRKK
-503 PTVDVSYQP
+503 PKIDVTYQA

-527 VAVGYQIG
+527 IALGYQLG
-535 SQPVV
+535 NNEQVL
-540 TYVQPFTVKGDGK
+540 TYEKPFAVKGDGT
-553 IKAFALSEAGKLP
+553 IKAFALAETGLLP
-566 GDTAELNITG
+566 ADTAEVAVKG
-576 LTMFKAIK
+576 LSLFKAMK
-584 APANLQAGLRYQY
+584 APTNMQLGLRYQY
-597 FEANEMDMSVLQAAP
+597 VEADEMDMGVLATAP
-612 KASGIVPVP
+612 VKSSGVTATP
-621 SLSMKARKDKFGLV
+621 SIAIKQRKDKFGFV
-635 FEGWIKVDKTNGYEF
+635 FEGWIKVEKTSGYEF
-650 FTTSDDGSI
+650 FTSSDDGSL

-677 ERSGRCIL
+677 EKSGRCIL

-703 ELKVSYRPFGEN
+703 ELKVSYQPFGEN

-725 YSPAGK
+725 HTPVGK

>member
-1 MFYLITM
+1 
-8 VFLNFNQK
+8 
-16 FLSMK
+16 MK
-21 KLCLLVCG
+21 KILLP
-29 CTFLLAHAQNYQP
+29 LALVASITAMAQPFQP
-42 DWSSLNTRPVPN
+42 ELSSLNNRPVPA

-78 GGYAEWYQQG
+78 GGYAEWYQHG
-88 LESGDSARK
+88 LETGDSARK

-107 TYYQLADQF
+107 TYYDLADQF

-137 IVLTSKHHDGYA
+137 MVLTSKHHDGYA
-149 LWPSNE
+149 LWPNND
-155 ASRSW
+155 ASRTW
-160 GQGWNSLVTG
+160 GRGWNSLVTG

-183 RKTKVRAGMYYSLY
+183 RKTSVRAGMYYSLY
-197 EWFNPIWKTDPAKYV
+197 EWFNPLWKSDQEKYV
-212 NTHMWP
+212 STHVWP

-229 DVFWTDGDWDATDE
+229 DVFWTDGDWDASDA
-243 TWKSKEFLAWLYNES
+243 TWKSKEFLAWMYNES

-288 DLDFDQHYWEESR
+288 ELDFDQHYWEESR

-317 YNSSQSLIYHL
+317 YNSAQSLIYHL

-339 LDIGPDEHGK
+339 LDIGPDAHGK

-362 KWLAVNGEAIYG
+362 KWLSANGEAIYG
-374 TERWKHTC
+374 TERWKYTC
-382 QWSDGKRDYK
+382 QWSAGKRDYK

-403 TVDPSPGYA
+403 TVDAAPGYA
-412 RKEVF
+412 TKEVF
-417 YTYKSGQQQL
+417 YTYKSAQQLL

-434 PSDGKVVL
+434 PADGKIVL
-442 KNLGPTVPLKQITLL
+442 KNLGPTVPLKKITLL
-457 ATGAQLS
+457 ATGAVLP
-464 ATLMGDDV
+464 ATLQGNDV

-477 PFDPNV
+477 AFDPNV
-483 FSTSSAYVIKIN
+483 FSTASAYVIKIA
-495 GYGDYRKK
+495 GYGAYRKK
-503 PTVDVSYQP
+503 PKIDVTYQA

-527 VAVGYQIG
+527 IALGYQLG
-535 SQPVV
+535 NNEQVL
-540 TYVQPFTVKGDGK
+540 TYEKPFAVKGDGT
-553 IKAFALSEAGKLP
+553 IKAFALAETGLLP
-566 GDTAELNITG
+566 ADTAEVAVKG
-576 LTMFKAIK
+576 LSLFKAMK
-584 APANLQAGLRYQY
+584 APTNMQLGLRYQY
-597 FEANEMDMSVLQAAP
+597 VEADEMDMGVLATAP
-612 KASGIVPVP
+612 VKSSGVTATP
-621 SLSMKARKDKFGLV
+621 SIAIKQRKDKFGFV
-635 FEGWIKVDKTNGYEF
+635 FEGWIKVEKTSGYEF
-650 FTTSDDGSI
+650 FTSSDDGSL

-677 ERSGRCIL
+677 EKSGRCIL

-703 ELKVSYRPFGEN
+703 ELKVSYQPFGEN

-725 YSPAGK
+725 HAPVGK

>member
-1 MFYLITM
+1 
-8 VFLNFNQK
+8 
-16 FLSMK
+16 MK
-21 KLCLLVCG
+21 KILFSLALLTAITG
-29 CTFLLAHAQNYQP
+29 AAQPYLP
-42 DWSSLNTRPVPN
+42 EWSSLNTRPVPG
-54 WFRDAKFGIF
+54 WFKDAKFGIF

-78 GGYAEWYQQG
+78 GGYAEWYQHG
-88 LESGDSARK
+88 LENGDSARK

-107 TYYQLADQF
+107 TYYDLADQF

-149 LWPSNE
+149 LWPNND

-160 GQGWNSLVTG
+160 GRGWNSLVTG

-183 RKTKVRAGMYYSLY
+183 RKTSVRAGMYYSLF
-197 EWFNPIWKTDPAKYV
+197 EWFNPLWKSDPDKYV
-212 NTHMWP
+212 STHVWP

-229 DVFWTDGDWDATDE
+229 DVFWTDGDWDASDA
-243 TWKSKEFLAWLYNES
+243 TWKSKEFLAWMYNES

-288 DLDFDQHYWEESR
+288 ELDFDQHYWEESR

-362 KWLAVNGEAIYG
+362 KWLSVNGEAIYG
-374 TERWKHTC
+374 TERWKYTC
-382 QWSDGKRDYK
+382 QWSAGKRDYK

-403 TVDPSPGYA
+403 TVDPAPGFA
-412 RKEVF
+412 TKEVF
-417 YTYKSGQQQL
+417 YTYRSAQQQL

-434 PSDGKVVL
+434 PSDGKIVL
-442 KNLGPTVPLKQITLL
+442 KNLGPTVPLKKITLL
-457 ATGAQLS
+457 ATGTTLP
-464 ATLMGDDV
+464 ATLQGNDV

-477 PFDPNV
+477 AFDPNV
-483 FSTSSAYVIKIN
+483 FSTSSAYVIKIA
-495 GYGDYRKK
+495 GYGAYRKQPK
-503 PTVDVSYQP
+503 IDVAYQA

-527 VAVGYQIG
+527 IALGYQVG
-535 SQPVV
+535 SNEQVL
-540 TYVQPFTVKGDGK
+540 TYEKPLLMKGDG
-553 IKAFALSEAGKLP
+553 IVKAFALAEAGMLP
-566 GDTAELNITG
+566 ADTAEVALKG
-576 LTMFKAIK
+576 LSLFKAMK

-597 FEANEMDMSVLQAAP
+597 FEADEMDMRALVSIPV
-612 KASGIVPVP
+612 KSSGVTAMP
-621 SLSMKARKDKFGLV
+621 SIAIKQRKDKFGFV
-635 FEGWIKVDKTNGYEF
+635 FEGWIKVEKTSGYEF
-650 FTTSDDGSI
+650 FTSSDDGSL

-677 ERSGRCIL
+677 EKSGRCIL

-703 ELKVSYRPFGEN
+703 ELKVSYQPFGEN

-725 YSPAGK
+725 HAPVGK

>member
-1 MFYLITM
+1 
-8 VFLNFNQK
+8 
-16 FLSMK
+16 MK
-21 KLCLLVCG
+21 KILLS
-29 CTFLLAHAQNYQP
+29 LALVASITAMAQPFQP
-42 DWSSLNTRPVPN
+42 EWSSLNTRPVPA

-78 GGYAEWYQQG
+78 GGYAEWYQHG
-88 LESGDSARK
+88 LETGDSARK

-107 TYYQLADQF
+107 TYYDLADQF

-137 IVLTSKHHDGYA
+137 MVLTSKHHDGYA
-149 LWPSNE
+149 LWPNND
-155 ASRSW
+155 ASRTW
-160 GQGWNSLVTG
+160 GRGWNSLVTG

-183 RKTKVRAGMYYSLY
+183 RKTSVRAGMYYSLY
-197 EWFNPIWKTDPAKYV
+197 EWFNPLWKSDQEKYV
-212 NTHMWP
+212 STHVWP

-229 DVFWTDGDWDATDE
+229 DVFWTDGDWDASDA
-243 TWKSKEFLAWLYNES
+243 TWKSKEFLAWMYNES

-288 DLDFDQHYWEESR
+288 ELDFDQHYWEESR

-317 YNSSQSLIYHL
+317 YNSAQSLIYHL

-339 LDIGPDEHGK
+339 LDIGPDAHGK

-362 KWLAVNGEAIYG
+362 KWLSANGEAIYG
-374 TERWKHTC
+374 TERWKYTC
-382 QWSDGKRDYK
+382 QWSAGKRDYK

-403 TVDPSPGYA
+403 TVDAAPGYA
-412 RKEVF
+412 TKEVF
-417 YTYKSGQQQL
+417 YTYKSAQQLL

-434 PSDGKVVL
+434 PADGKIVL
-442 KNLGPTVPLKQITLL
+442 KNLGPTVPLKKITLL
-457 ATGAQLS
+457 ATGAVLP
-464 ATLMGDDV
+464 ATLQGNDV

-477 PFDPNV
+477 AFDPNV
-483 FSTSSAYVIKIN
+483 FSTASAYVIKIA
-495 GYGDYRKK
+495 GYGAYRKK
-503 PTVDVSYQP
+503 PKIDVTYQA

-527 VAVGYQIG
+527 IALGYQLG
-535 SQPVV
+535 NNEQVL
-540 TYVQPFTVKGDGK
+540 TYEKPFAVKGDGT
-553 IKAFALSEAGKLP
+553 IKAFALAETGLLP
-566 GDTAELNITG
+566 ADTAEVAVKG
-576 LTMFKAIK
+576 LSLFKAMK
-584 APANLQAGLRYQY
+584 APTNMQLGLRYQY
-597 FEANEMDMSVLQAAP
+597 VEADEMDMGVLATAP
-612 KASGIVPVP
+612 VKSSGVTATP
-621 SLSMKARKDKFGLV
+621 SIAIKQRKDKFGFV
-635 FEGWIKVDKTNGYEF
+635 FEGWIKVEKTSGYEF
-650 FTTSDDGSI
+650 FTSSDDGSL

-677 ERSGRCIL
+677 EKSGRCIL

-703 ELKVSYRPFGEN
+703 ELKVSYQPFGEN

-725 YSPAGK
+725 HAPVGK

>member
-1 MFYLITM
+1 
-8 VFLNFNQK
+8 
-16 FLSMK
+16 MK
-21 KLCLLVCG
+21 KILFSLALLTAITG
-29 CTFLLAHAQNYQP
+29 AAQPYQP
-42 DWSSLNTRPVPN
+42 EWSSLNTRPVPG
-54 WFRDAKFGIF
+54 WFKDAKFGIF

-78 GGYAEWYQQG
+78 GGYAEWYQHG
-88 LESGDSARK
+88 LENGDSARK

-107 TYYQLADQF
+107 TYYDLADQF

-149 LWPSNE
+149 LWPNND

-160 GQGWNSLVTG
+160 GRGWNSLVTG

-183 RKTKVRAGMYYSLY
+183 RKTSVRAGMYYSLF
-197 EWFNPIWKTDPAKYV
+197 EWFNPLWKSDPDKYV
-212 NTHMWP
+212 STHVWP

-229 DVFWTDGDWDATDE
+229 DVFWTDGDWDASDA
-243 TWKSKEFLAWLYNES
+243 TWKSKEFLAWMYNES

-288 DLDFDQHYWEESR
+288 ELDFDQHYWEESR

-362 KWLAVNGEAIYG
+362 KWLSVNGEAIYG
-374 TERWKHTC
+374 TERWKYTC
-382 QWSDGKRDYK
+382 QWSAGKRDYK

-403 TVDPSPGYA
+403 TVDPAPGFA
-412 RKEVF
+412 TKEVF
-417 YTYKSGQQQL
+417 YTYRSAQQQL

-434 PSDGKVVL
+434 PSDGKIVL
-442 KNLGPTVPLKQITLL
+442 KNLGPTVPLKKITLL
-457 ATGAQLS
+457 ATGTTLP
-464 ATLMGDDV
+464 ATLQGNDV

-483 FSTSSAYVIKIN
+483 FSTSSAYVIKIA
-495 GYGDYRKK
+495 GYGAYRKQ
-503 PTVDVSYQP
+503 PIIDVAYQA
-512 DLSGALVTLQPPAPG
+512 DLSGALVTLQPSAPG
-527 VAVGYQIG
+527 IALGYQVG
-535 SQPVV
+535 SNEQVL
-540 TYVQPFTVKGDGK
+540 TYEKPFLMKGDG
-553 IKAFALSEAGKLP
+553 IVKAFALAEAGMLP
-566 GDTAELNITG
+566 ADTAEVALKG
-576 LTMFKAIK
+576 LSLFKAVK

-597 FEANEMDMSVLQAAP
+597 FEADEMDMGALASAP
-612 KASGIVPVP
+612 VKSSGVTATP
-621 SLSMKARKDKFGLV
+621 SITIKQRKDKFGFV
-635 FEGWIKVDKTNGYEF
+635 FEGWIKVEKTSGYEF
-650 FTTSDDGSI
+650 FTSSDDGSL

-677 ERSGRCIL
+677 EKSGRCIL

-703 ELKVSYRPFGEN
+703 ELKVSYQPFGEN

-725 YSPAGK
+725 HAPVGK

>member
-1 MFYLITM
+1 
-8 VFLNFNQK
+8 
-16 FLSMK
+16 MK
-21 KLCLLVCG
+21 KILFSLALLTAITG
-29 CTFLLAHAQNYQP
+29 AAQPYLP
-42 DWSSLNTRPVPN
+42 EWSSLNTRPVPG
-54 WFRDAKFGIF
+54 WFKDAKFGIF

-78 GGYAEWYQQG
+78 GGYAEWYQHG
-88 LESGDSARK
+88 LENGDSARK

-107 TYYQLADQF
+107 TYYDLADQF

-149 LWPSNE
+149 LWPNND

-160 GQGWNSLVTG
+160 GRGWNSLVTG

-183 RKTKVRAGMYYSLY
+183 RKTSVRAGMYYSLF
-197 EWFNPIWKTDPAKYV
+197 EWFNPLWKSDPDKYV
-212 NTHMWP
+212 STHVWP

-229 DVFWTDGDWDATDE
+229 DVFWTDGDWDASDA
-243 TWKSKEFLAWLYNES
+243 TWKSKEFLAWMYNES

-288 DLDFDQHYWEESR
+288 ELDFDQHYWEESR

-362 KWLAVNGEAIYG
+362 KWLSVNGEAIYG
-374 TERWKHTC
+374 TERWKYTC
-382 QWSDGKRDYK
+382 QWSAGKRDYK

-403 TVDPSPGYA
+403 TVDPAPGYA
-412 RKEVF
+412 TKEVF
-417 YTYKSGQQQL
+417 YTYRSAQQQL

-434 PSDGKVVL
+434 PSDGKIVL
-442 KNLGPTVPLKQITLL
+442 KNLGPTVPLKKITLL
-457 ATGAQLS
+457 ATGTTLP
-464 ATLMGDDV
+464 ATLQGNDV

-477 PFDPNV
+477 AFDPNV
-483 FSTSSAYVIKIN
+483 FSTSSAYVIKIA
-495 GYGDYRKK
+495 GYGAYRKQPK
-503 PTVDVSYQP
+503 IDVAYQA
-512 DLSGALVTLQPPAPG
+512 DLSGAMVTLQPPAPG
-527 VAVGYQIG
+527 IALGYQVG
-535 SQPVV
+535 SNEQVLA
-540 TYVQPFTVKGDGK
+540 YEKPFVMKGDG
-553 IKAFALSEAGKLP
+553 IVKAFALAEAGMLP
-566 GDTAELNITG
+566 ADTAEVALKG
-576 LTMFKAIK
+576 LSLFKAMK

-597 FEANEMDMSVLQAAP
+597 FEADEIDMRALVSTPV
-612 KASGIVPVP
+612 KSSGVTATP
-621 SLSMKARKDKFGLV
+621 SIAIKQRKDKFGFV
-635 FEGWIKVDKTNGYEF
+635 FEGWIKVEKTSGYEF
-650 FTTSDDGSI
+650 FTSSDDGSL

-677 ERSGRCIL
+677 EKSGRCIL

-703 ELKVSYRPFGEN
+703 ELKVSYQPFGEN

-725 YSPAGK
+725 HAPVGK

>member
-1 MFYLITM
+1 
-8 VFLNFNQK
+8 
-16 FLSMK
+16 MK
-21 KLCLLVCG
+21 KILLS
-29 CTFLLAHAQNYQP
+29 LALVASITTMAQPFQP
-42 DWSSLNTRPVPN
+42 EWSSLNTRPVPA

-78 GGYAEWYQQG
+78 GGYAEWYQHG
-88 LESGDSARK
+88 LETGDSARK

-107 TYYQLADQF
+107 TYYDLADQF

-137 IVLTSKHHDGYA
+137 MVLTSKHHDGYA
-149 LWPSNE
+149 LWPNND
-155 ASRSW
+155 ASRTW
-160 GQGWNSLVTG
+160 GRGWNSLVTG

-183 RKTKVRAGMYYSLY
+183 RKTSVRAGMYYSLY
-197 EWFNPIWKTDPAKYV
+197 EWFNPLWKSDQEKYV
-212 NTHMWP
+212 STHVWP

-229 DVFWTDGDWDATDE
+229 DVFWTDGDWDASDA
-243 TWKSKEFLAWLYNES
+243 TWKSKEFLAWMYNES

-288 DLDFDQHYWEESR
+288 ELDFDQHYWEESR

-317 YNSSQSLIYHL
+317 YNSAQSLIYHL

-339 LDIGPDEHGK
+339 LDIGPDAHGK

-362 KWLAVNGEAIYG
+362 KWLSANGEAIYG
-374 TERWKHTC
+374 TERWKYTC
-382 QWSDGKRDYK
+382 QWSAGKRDYK

-403 TVDPSPGYA
+403 TVDAAPGYA
-412 RKEVF
+412 TKEVF
-417 YTYKSGQQQL
+417 YTYKSAQQLL

-434 PSDGKVVL
+434 PADGKIVL
-442 KNLGPTVPLKQITLL
+442 KNLGPTVPLKKITLL
-457 ATGAQLS
+457 ATGAVLP
-464 ATLMGDDV
+464 ATLQGNDV

-477 PFDPNV
+477 AFDPNV
-483 FSTSSAYVIKIN
+483 FSTASAYVIKIA
-495 GYGDYRKK
+495 GYGAYRKK
-503 PTVDVSYQP
+503 PKIDVTYQA

-527 VAVGYQIG
+527 IALGYQLG
-535 SQPVV
+535 NNEQVL
-540 TYVQPFTVKGDGK
+540 TYEKPFAVKGDGT
-553 IKAFALSEAGKLP
+553 IKAFALAETGLLP
-566 GDTAELNITG
+566 ADTAEVAVKG
-576 LTMFKAIK
+576 LSLFKAMK
-584 APANLQAGLRYQY
+584 APTNMQLGLRYQY
-597 FEANEMDMSVLQAAP
+597 VEADEMDMGVLATAP
-612 KASGIVPVP
+612 VKSSGVTATP
-621 SLSMKARKDKFGLV
+621 SIAIKQRKDKFGFV
-635 FEGWIKVDKTNGYEF
+635 FEGWIKVEKTSGYEF
-650 FTTSDDGSI
+650 FTSSDDGSL

-677 ERSGRCIL
+677 EKSGRCIL

-703 ELKVSYRPFGEN
+703 ELKVSYQPFGEN

-725 YSPAGK
+725 HAPVGK

>member
-1 MFYLITM
+1 
-8 VFLNFNQK
+8 
-16 FLSMK
+16 MK
-21 KLCLLVCG
+21 KILLS
-29 CTFLLAHAQNYQP
+29 LALVASITTMAQPFQP
-42 DWSSLNTRPVPN
+42 EWSSLNTRPVPA

-78 GGYAEWYQQG
+78 GGYAEWYQHG
-88 LESGDSARK
+88 LETGDSARK

-107 TYYQLADQF
+107 TYYDLADQF

-137 IVLTSKHHDGYA
+137 MVLTSKHHDGYA
-149 LWPSNE
+149 LWPNND
-155 ASRSW
+155 ASRTW
-160 GQGWNSLVTG
+160 GRGWNSLVTG

-183 RKTKVRAGMYYSLY
+183 RKTSVRAGMYYSLY
-197 EWFNPIWKTDPAKYV
+197 EWFNPLWKSDQEKYV
-212 NTHMWP
+212 STHVWP

-229 DVFWTDGDWDATDE
+229 DVFWTDGDWDASDA
-243 TWKSKEFLAWLYNES
+243 TWKSKEFLAWMYNES

-288 DLDFDQHYWEESR
+288 ELDFDQHYWEESR

-339 LDIGPDEHGK
+339 LDIGPDAHGK

-362 KWLAVNGEAIYG
+362 KWLSANGEAIYG
-374 TERWKHTC
+374 TERWKYTC
-382 QWSDGKRDYK
+382 QWSAGKRDYK

-403 TVDPSPGYA
+403 TVDAAPGYA
-412 RKEVF
+412 TKEVF
-417 YTYKSGQQQL
+417 YTYKSAQQLL

-434 PSDGKVVL
+434 PADGKIVL
-442 KNLGPTVPLKQITLL
+442 KNLGPTVPLKKITLL
-457 ATGAQLS
+457 ATGAVLP
-464 ATLMGDDV
+464 ATLQGNDV

-477 PFDPNV
+477 AFDPNV
-483 FSTSSAYVIKIN
+483 FSTASAYVIKIA
-495 GYGDYRKK
+495 GYGAYRKK
-503 PTVDVSYQP
+503 PKIDVTYQA

-527 VAVGYQIG
+527 IALGYQLG
-535 SQPVV
+535 NNEQVL
-540 TYVQPFTVKGDGK
+540 TYEKPFAVKGDGT
-553 IKAFALSEAGKLP
+553 IKAFALAETGLLP
-566 GDTAELNITG
+566 ADTAEVAVKG
-576 LTMFKAIK
+576 LSLFKAMK
-584 APANLQAGLRYQY
+584 APTNMQLGLRYQY
-597 FEANEMDMSVLQAAP
+597 VEADEMDMGVLATAP
-612 KASGIVPVP
+612 VKSSGVTATP
-621 SLSMKARKDKFGLV
+621 SIAIKQRKDKFGFV
-635 FEGWIKVDKTNGYEF
+635 FEGWIKVEKTSGYEF
-650 FTTSDDGSI
+650 FTSSDDGSL

-677 ERSGRCIL
+677 EKSGRCIL

-703 ELKVSYRPFGEN
+703 ELKVSYQPFGEN

-725 YSPAGK
+725 HTPVGK

>member
-1 MFYLITM
+1 
-8 VFLNFNQK
+8 
-16 FLSMK
+16 MK
-21 KLCLLVCG
+21 KILFSLALLTAISG
-29 CTFLLAHAQNYQP
+29 AAQPYLP
-42 DWSSLNTRPVPN
+42 EWSSLNTRPVPG
-54 WFRDAKFGIF
+54 WFKDAKFGIF

-78 GGYAEWYQQG
+78 GGYAEWYQHG
-88 LESGDSARK
+88 LENGDSARK

-107 TYYQLADQF
+107 TYYDLADQF

-149 LWPSNE
+149 LWPNND

-160 GQGWNSLVTG
+160 GRGWNSLVTG

-183 RKTKVRAGMYYSLY
+183 RKTSVRAGMYYSLF
-197 EWFNPIWKTDPAKYV
+197 EWFNPLWKSDPDKYV
-212 NTHMWP
+212 STHVWP

-229 DVFWTDGDWDATDE
+229 DVFWTDGDWDASDA
-243 TWKSKEFLAWLYNES
+243 TWKSKEFLAWMYNES

-288 DLDFDQHYWEESR
+288 ELDFDQHYWEESR

-362 KWLAVNGEAIYG
+362 KWLSVNGEAIYG
-374 TERWKHTC
+374 TERWKYTC
-382 QWSDGKRDYK
+382 QWSAGKRDYK

-403 TVDPSPGYA
+403 TVDPAPGFA
-412 RKEVF
+412 TKEVF
-417 YTYKSGQQQL
+417 YTYRSAQQQL

-434 PSDGKVVL
+434 PSDGKIVL
-442 KNLGPTVPLKQITLL
+442 KNLGPTVPLKKFTLL
-457 ATGAQLS
+457 ATGTTLP
-464 ATLMGDDV
+464 ATLQGNDV

-483 FSTSSAYVIKIN
+483 FSTSSAYVIKIA
-495 GYGDYRKK
+495 GYGAYRKQPK
-503 PTVDVSYQP
+503 IDVAYQA

-527 VAVGYQIG
+527 IALGYQVG
-535 SQPVV
+535 SNEQLLA
-540 TYVQPFTVKGDGK
+540 YEKPFVMKGDG
-553 IKAFALSEAGKLP
+553 IVKAFALAEAGMLP
-566 GDTAELNITG
+566 ADTAEVALKG
-576 LTMFKAIK
+576 LSLFKAVK

-597 FEANEMDMSVLQAAP
+597 FEADEIDMRAL
-612 KASGIVPVP
+612 ASTPVKSSGVTAMP
-621 SLSMKARKDKFGLV
+621 SIAIKQRKDKFGFV
-635 FEGWIKVDKTNGYEF
+635 FEGWIKVEKTSGYEF
-650 FTTSDDGSI
+650 FTSSDDGSL

-677 ERSGRCIL
+677 EKSGRCIL

-703 ELKVSYRPFGEN
+703 ELKVSYQPFGEN

-725 YSPAGK
+725 HAPVGK

>member
-1 MFYLITM
+1 
-8 VFLNFNQK
+8 
-16 FLSMK
+16 MK
-21 KLCLLVCG
+21 KILLS
-29 CTFLLAHAQNYQP
+29 LALVASITAMAQPFQP
-42 DWSSLNTRPVPN
+42 EWSSLNTRPVPA

-78 GGYAEWYQQG
+78 GGYAEWYQHG
-88 LESGDSARK
+88 LETGDSARK

-107 TYYQLADQF
+107 TYYDLADQF

-137 IVLTSKHHDGYA
+137 MVLTSKHHDGYA
-149 LWPSNE
+149 LWPNND
-155 ASRSW
+155 ASRTW
-160 GQGWNSLVTG
+160 GRGWNSLVTG

-183 RKTKVRAGMYYSLY
+183 RKTSVRAGMYYSLY
-197 EWFNPIWKTDPAKYV
+197 EWFNPLWKSDQEKYV
-212 NTHMWP
+212 STHVWP

-229 DVFWTDGDWDATDE
+229 DVFWTDGDWDASDA
-243 TWKSKEFLAWLYNES
+243 TWKSKEFLAWMYNES

-288 DLDFDQHYWEESR
+288 ELDFDQHYWEESR

-317 YNSSQSLIYHL
+317 YNSAQSLIYHL

-339 LDIGPDEHGK
+339 LDIGPDAHGK

-362 KWLAVNGEAIYG
+362 KWLSANGEAIYG
-374 TERWKHTC
+374 TERWKYTC
-382 QWSDGKRDYK
+382 QWSAGKRDYK

-403 TVDPSPGYA
+403 TVDAAPGYA
-412 RKEVF
+412 TKEVF
-417 YTYKSGQQQL
+417 YTYKSAQQLL

-434 PSDGKVVL
+434 PADGKIVL
-442 KNLGPTVPLKQITLL
+442 KNLGPTVPLKKITLL
-457 ATGAQLS
+457 ATGAVLP
-464 ATLMGDDV
+464 ATLQGNDV

-477 PFDPNV
+477 AFDPNV
-483 FSTSSAYVIKIN
+483 FSTASAYVIKIA
-495 GYGDYRKK
+495 GYGAYRKK
-503 PTVDVSYQP
+503 PKIDVTYQA

-527 VAVGYQIG
+527 IALGYQLG
-535 SQPVV
+535 NNEQVL
-540 TYVQPFTVKGDGK
+540 TYEKPFAVKGDGT
-553 IKAFALSEAGKLP
+553 IKAFALAETGLLP
-566 GDTAELNITG
+566 ADTAEVAVKG
-576 LTMFKAIK
+576 LSLFKAMK
-584 APANLQAGLRYQY
+584 APSNMQLGLRYQY
-597 FEANEMDMSVLQAAP
+597 VEADEMDMGVLATAP
-612 KASGIVPVP
+612 VKSSGVTATP
-621 SLSMKARKDKFGLV
+621 SIAIKQRKDKFGFV
-635 FEGWIKVDKTNGYEF
+635 FEGWIKVEKTSGYEF
-650 FTTSDDGSI
+650 FTSSDDGSL

-677 ERSGRCIL
+677 EKSGRCIL

-703 ELKVSYRPFGEN
+703 ELKVSYQPFGEN

-725 YSPAGK
+725 HAPVGK

>member
-1 MFYLITM
+1 MIKILLSLALVASITAM
-8 VFLNFNQK
+8 
-16 FLSMK
+16 
-21 KLCLLVCG
+21 
-29 CTFLLAHAQNYQP
+29 AQPFQP
-42 DWSSLNTRPVPN
+42 EWSSLNTRPVPA

-78 GGYAEWYQQG
+78 GGYAEWYQHG
-88 LESGDSARK
+88 LETGDSARK

-107 TYYQLADQF
+107 TYYDLADQF

-137 IVLTSKHHDGYA
+137 MVLTSKHHDGYA
-149 LWPSNE
+149 LWPNND
-155 ASRSW
+155 ASRTW
-160 GQGWNSLVTG
+160 GRGWNSLVTG

-183 RKTKVRAGMYYSLY
+183 RKTSVRAGMYYSLY
-197 EWFNPIWKTDPAKYV
+197 EWFNPLWKSDQEKYV
-212 NTHMWP
+212 STHVWP

-229 DVFWTDGDWDATDE
+229 DVFWTDGDWDASDA
-243 TWKSKEFLAWLYNES
+243 TWKSKEFLAWMYNES

-288 DLDFDQHYWEESR
+288 ELDFDQHYWEESR

-317 YNSSQSLIYHL
+317 YNSAQSLIYHL

-339 LDIGPDEHGK
+339 LDIGPDAHGK

-362 KWLAVNGEAIYG
+362 KWLSANGEAIYG
-374 TERWKHTC
+374 TERWKYTC
-382 QWSDGKRDYK
+382 QWSAGKRDYK

-403 TVDPSPGYA
+403 TVDAAPGYA
-412 RKEVF
+412 TKEVF
-417 YTYKSGQQQL
+417 YTYKSAQQLL

-434 PSDGKVVL
+434 PADGKIVL
-442 KNLGPTVPLKQITLL
+442 KNLGPTVPLKKITLL
-457 ATGAQLS
+457 ATGAVLP
-464 ATLMGDDV
+464 ATLQGNDV

-477 PFDPNV
+477 AFDPNV
-483 FSTSSAYVIKIN
+483 FSTASAYVIKIA
-495 GYGDYRKK
+495 GYGAYRKK
-503 PTVDVSYQP
+503 PKIDVTYQA

-527 VAVGYQIG
+527 IALGYQLG
-535 SQPVV
+535 NNEQVL
-540 TYVQPFTVKGDGK
+540 TYEKPFAVKGDGT
-553 IKAFALSEAGKLP
+553 IKAFALAETGLLP
-566 GDTAELNITG
+566 ADTAEVAVKG
-576 LTMFKAIK
+576 LSLFKAMK
-584 APANLQAGLRYQY
+584 APTNMQLGLRYQY
-597 FEANEMDMSVLQAAP
+597 VEADEMDMGVLATAP
-612 KASGIVPVP
+612 VKSSGVTATP
-621 SLSMKARKDKFGLV
+621 SIAIKQRKDKFGFV
-635 FEGWIKVDKTNGYEF
+635 FEGWIKVEKTSGYEF
-650 FTTSDDGSI
+650 FTSSDDGSL

-677 ERSGRCIL
+677 EKSGRCIL

-703 ELKVSYRPFGEN
+703 ELKVSYQPFGEN

-725 YSPAGK
+725 HAPVGK

>member
-1 MFYLITM
+1 
-8 VFLNFNQK
+8 
-16 FLSMK
+16 MK
-21 KLCLLVCG
+21 KILLS
-29 CTFLLAHAQNYQP
+29 LALVASITTMAQPFQP
-42 DWSSLNTRPVPN
+42 EWSSLNTRPVPA

-78 GGYAEWYQQG
+78 GGYAEWYQHG
-88 LESGDSARK
+88 LETGDSARK

-107 TYYQLADQF
+107 TYYDLADQF

-137 IVLTSKHHDGYA
+137 MVLTSKHHDGYA
-149 LWPSNE
+149 LWPNND
-155 ASRSW
+155 ASRTW
-160 GQGWNSLVTG
+160 GRGWNSLVTG

-183 RKTKVRAGMYYSLY
+183 RKTSVRAGMYYSLY
-197 EWFNPIWKTDPAKYV
+197 EWFNPLWKSDQEKYV
-212 NTHMWP
+212 STHVWP

-229 DVFWTDGDWDATDE
+229 DVFWTDGDWDASDA
-243 TWKSKEFLAWLYNES
+243 TWKSKEFLAWMYNES

-288 DLDFDQHYWEESR
+288 ELDFDQHYWEESR

-317 YNSSQSLIYHL
+317 YNSAQSLIYHL

-339 LDIGPDEHGK
+339 LDIGPDAHGK

-362 KWLAVNGEAIYG
+362 KWLSANGEAIYG
-374 TERWKHTC
+374 TERWKYTC
-382 QWSDGKRDYK
+382 QWSAGKRDYK

-403 TVDPSPGYA
+403 TVDAAPGYA
-412 RKEVF
+412 TKEVF
-417 YTYKSGQQQL
+417 YTYKSAQQLL

-434 PSDGKVVL
+434 PADGKIVL
-442 KNLGPTVPLKQITLL
+442 KNLGPTVPLKKITLL
-457 ATGAQLS
+457 ATGAVLP
-464 ATLMGDDV
+464 ATLQGNDV

-477 PFDPNV
+477 AFDPNV
-483 FSTSSAYVIKIN
+483 FSTASAYVIKIA
-495 GYGDYRKK
+495 GYGAYRKK
-503 PTVDVSYQP
+503 PKIDVTYQA

-527 VAVGYQIG
+527 IALGYQLG
-535 SQPVV
+535 NNEQVL
-540 TYVQPFTVKGDGK
+540 TYEKPFAVKGDGT
-553 IKAFALSEAGKLP
+553 IKAFALAETGLLP
-566 GDTAELNITG
+566 ADTAAVAVKG
-576 LTMFKAIK
+576 LSLFKAMK
-584 APANLQAGLRYQY
+584 APTNMQLGLRYQY
-597 FEANEMDMSVLQAAP
+597 VEADEMDMGVLATAP
-612 KASGIVPVP
+612 VKSSGVTATP
-621 SLSMKARKDKFGLV
+621 SIAIKQRKDKFGFV
-635 FEGWIKVDKTNGYEF
+635 FEGWIKVEKTSGYEF
-650 FTTSDDGSI
+650 FTSSDDGSL

-677 ERSGRCIL
+677 EKSGRCIL

-703 ELKVSYRPFGEN
+703 ELKVSYQPFGEN

-725 YSPAGK
+725 HTPVGK

>member
-1 MFYLITM
+1 
-8 VFLNFNQK
+8 
-16 FLSMK
+16 MK
-21 KLCLLVCG
+21 KILLS
-29 CTFLLAHAQNYQP
+29 LALVASITAMAQPFQP
-42 DWSSLNTRPVPN
+42 EWSSLNNRPVPA

-78 GGYAEWYQQG
+78 GGYAEWYQHG
-88 LESGDSARK
+88 LETGDSARK

-107 TYYQLADQF
+107 TYYDLADQF

-137 IVLTSKHHDGYA
+137 MVLTSKHHDGYA
-149 LWPSNE
+149 LWPNND
-155 ASRSW
+155 ASRTW
-160 GQGWNSLVTG
+160 GRGWNSLVTG

-183 RKTKVRAGMYYSLY
+183 RKTSVRAGMYYSLY
-197 EWFNPIWKTDPAKYV
+197 EWFNPLWKSDQEKYV
-212 NTHMWP
+212 STHVWP

-229 DVFWTDGDWDATDE
+229 DVFWTDGDWDASDA
-243 TWKSKEFLAWLYNES
+243 TWKSKEFLAWMYNES

-288 DLDFDQHYWEESR
+288 ELDFDQHYWEESR

-317 YNSSQSLIYHL
+317 YNSAQSLIYHL

-339 LDIGPDEHGK
+339 LDIGPDAHGK

-362 KWLAVNGEAIYG
+362 KWLSANGEAIYG
-374 TERWKHTC
+374 TERWKYTC
-382 QWSDGKRDYK
+382 QWSAGKRDYK

-403 TVDPSPGYA
+403 TVDAAPGYA
-412 RKEVF
+412 TKEAF
-417 YTYKSGQQQL
+417 YTYKSAQQLL

-434 PSDGKVVL
+434 PADGKIVL
-442 KNLGPTVPLKQITLL
+442 KNLGPTVPLKKITLL
-457 ATGAQLS
+457 ATGAVLP
-464 ATLMGDDV
+464 ATLQGNDV

-477 PFDPNV
+477 AFDPNV
-483 FSTSSAYVIKIN
+483 FSTASAYVIKIA
-495 GYGDYRKK
+495 GYGAYRKK
-503 PTVDVSYQP
+503 PKIDVTYQA

-527 VAVGYQIG
+527 IALGYQLG
-535 SQPVV
+535 NNEQVL
-540 TYVQPFTVKGDGK
+540 TYEKPFAVKGDGT
-553 IKAFALSEAGKLP
+553 IKAFALAETGLLP
-566 GDTAELNITG
+566 ADTAEVAVKG
-576 LTMFKAIK
+576 LSLFKAMK
-584 APANLQAGLRYQY
+584 APTNMQLGLRYQY
-597 FEANEMDMSVLQAAP
+597 VEADEMDMGVLATAP
-612 KASGIVPVP
+612 VKSSGVTATP
-621 SLSMKARKDKFGLV
+621 SIAIKQRKDKFGFV
-635 FEGWIKVDKTNGYEF
+635 FEGWIKVEKTSGYEF
-650 FTTSDDGSI
+650 FTSSDDGSL

-677 ERSGRCIL
+677 EKSGRCIL

-703 ELKVSYRPFGEN
+703 ELKVSYQPFGEN

-725 YSPAGK
+725 HTPVGK